1 MVFKPLDSQV
11 ALSQKE
17 SGSRIVSYGP
27 LIEKSK
33 SCKPASN
40 TILERVFAFLAFQ
53 IATNRYHLFGRN
65 SVSNSSRVLLLTEW
79 S

>member
-27 LIEKSK
+27 LIVYQ
-33 SCKPASN
+33 
-40 TILERVFAFLAFQ
+40 IFLESL
-53 IATNRYHLFGRN
+53 
-65 SVSNSSRVLLLTEW
+65 
-79 S
+79 